1 MRERSLED
9 YRKMRGK
16 VEERVSMQD
25 ETKSRMQEEDDRKWR
40 GEKGAENRGSQMIV
54 KVKSKGRKDRREAG
68 RKEDIR
74 RITRRSI
81 WPKMQQCF
89 MWTKRENANR
99 IYVSHFP
106 PNWHLSLF
114 HTHSRRHIV

>member
-1 MRERSLED
+1 M
-9 YRKMRGK
+9 
-16 VEERVSMQD
+16 SMQD

-74 RITRRSI
+74 RTTLGNDRTQGGVFG
-81 WPKMQQCF
+81 PKCNSVLCGRKEKMLTGF
-89 MWTKRENANR
+89 MSV
-99 IYVSHFP
+99 I
-106 PNWHLSLF
+106 SLLTGIF
-114 HTHSRRHIV
+114 LYFTHTHADT